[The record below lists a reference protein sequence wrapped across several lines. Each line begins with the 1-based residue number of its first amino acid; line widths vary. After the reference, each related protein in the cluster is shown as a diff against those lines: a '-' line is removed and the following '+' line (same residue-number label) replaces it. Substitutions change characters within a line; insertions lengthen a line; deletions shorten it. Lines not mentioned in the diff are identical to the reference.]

1 MRGTMMDFPL
11 TLPVILE
18 RAGKLFHRVEIVS
31 RRPDRSVVRTTY
43 QDFYRRAR
51 RLADALTRMGLR
63 PGDRVASMMWNHSGH
78 LEAFFGV
85 PCAAGILHTLNLRL
99 HPHELAAI
107 VNHAED
113 RFLLI
118 DDVLLPTYEKFRES
132 VSFDRVIVV
141 PYGSCGGTPADAL
154 DYEELLAGASDDF
167 RYPAMDENDGAA
179 MCFTSGT
186 TGNSKGVVYSHRA
199 LVLHTFAELGVD
211 SFAIG
216 HHDTVLPVAPMF
228 HANAWGLPYSCA
240 MAGARLIL
248 PGPNVDAENVL
259 DLIGQEH
266 VTIACGVPTVWLGV
280 LYALEKNPGR
290 WKFPWHVR
298 IVVGGTAPPE
308 KLMRALDKHNL
319 HILHLW
325 GMTETTPLATVGKL
339 KRHMLDWPE
348 DERYEVRA
356 KQGWPTPFIELRVMR
371 AEGLEGKS
379 VEAPRDGN
387 TPGEL
392 EVRGP
397 WVAGSYYKSPGEAHR
412 WTEDGWFKTGDIA
425 TMDEEGFIKIVDRA
439 KDLVKSGG
447 EWISSVDLENKLMG
461 HPAVKE
467 AAVVGV
473 PHPKWQERP
482 VAAVVLRE
490 GAEASAEELRAFL
503 AETFA
508 KWQLPD
514 AFVFVEALPRTSV
527 GKFKKIALRE
537 QFRDWK
543 WE

>member
-1 MRGTMMDFPL
+1 MRGTMMEFPL